1 MELFQGRF
9 RFDNRERFFTKR
21 IGRHWNYVVPRAVVM
36 AASLLEFTIC
46 LNSALRNIVLILS
59 GPLWS
64 QELNSCVLEVNSV
77 LPHISL
83 CFGEV
88 ISFQNVSLSNSSDSF
103 TISGK
108 INFYFS

>member
-9 RFDNRERFFTKR
+9 KFDNRERFFTKR

-64 QELNSCVLEVNSV
+64 QELGHLQLRIFYDSMILHHRRQE
-77 LPHISL
+77 HL
-83 CFGEV
+83 CKACKAY
-88 ISFQNVSLSNSSDSF
+88 
-103 TISGK
+103 K
-108 INFYFS
+108 ILF